1 MWIGA
6 IICGVSLGCTLLLVP
21 IDKRMEKKLEQV
33 NGESAT
39 VKSDEKISLTDVRF
53 FKAPFWLLT
62 LSCIVVYGTVLPFNN
77 VASAFLQHRNFMA
90 KDLPWFGNRTYVS
103 SPPPPSLIQVLPPIP
118 FQSPPSVSQL
128 SLVSHS
134 LSQCMTIAR
143 TRNLRYCIAMM
154 ANTNR
159 MTLTGEMRR

>member
-103 SPPPPSLIQVLPPIP
+103 SHPLLSKSFPPSPSKVPPLFRSSPWFLILC
-118 FQSPPSVSQL
+118 PS
-128 SLVSHS
+128 
-134 LSQCMTIAR
+134 A
-143 TRNLRYCIAMM
+143 
-154 ANTNR
+154 
-159 MTLTGEMRR
+159 